1 MFLGL
6 AALFIGEYFQE
17 ILLIIMTFQLLETGK
32 NKKGLLRNCF
42 NKFGIVKLLENFFKD
57 FWVQNYFCFFAT
69 IALRAAVVIKSWY
82 EYICICISV
91 CVYCIFKLA
100 MPPDLAASVTKNW
113 WFKKTTLEM
122 KMTQKRLGLQC
133 QTPV

>member
-32 NKKGLLRNCF
+32 NKKKRLLRNCF

-57 FWVQNYFCFFAT
+57 F
-69 IALRAAVVIKSWY
+69 
-82 EYICICISV
+82 
-91 CVYCIFKLA
+91 
-100 MPPDLAASVTKNW
+100 
-113 WFKKTTLEM
+113 
-122 KMTQKRLGLQC
+122 
-133 QTPV
+133 